1 MSQVNVQQ
9 VLAARTALMRAGANL
24 WQPLDVS
31 RNAIGDAIGGGDDEV
46 NRALEQLLM
55 GGNRNQVGG
64 QEATLV
70 SRRGR
75 ESDFIMVLSN
85 SKHHKVL
92 TGLEQLIMGGNLNQV
107 AAGG

>member
-1 MSQVNVQQ
+1 MYALTLPQCSMSQVNVQQ

-55 GGNRNQVGG
+55 GGNWNQVGG
-64 QEATLV
+64 QEATL
-70 SRRGR
+70 
-75 ESDFIMVLSN
+75 
-85 SKHHKVL
+85 
-92 TGLEQLIMGGNLNQV
+92 GG
-107 AAGG
+107 AGKATP